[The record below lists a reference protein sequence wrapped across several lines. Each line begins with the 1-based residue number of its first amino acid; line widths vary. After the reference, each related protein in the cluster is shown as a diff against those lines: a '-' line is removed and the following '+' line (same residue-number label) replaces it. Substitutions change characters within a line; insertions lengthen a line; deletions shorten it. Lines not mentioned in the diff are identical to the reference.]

1 MYKLSHSHFSI
12 AANFEGDRSGF
23 FLGGQKDSLDIFK
36 GGGAQKIFGGGGGK
50 CPMKPCQYIDRFHCS
65 VASKRGIP

>member
-36 GGGAQKIFGGGGGK
+36 GGGQM
-50 CPMKPCQYIDRFHCS
+50 PHETLPVYRQ
-65 VASKRGIP
+65 VPL